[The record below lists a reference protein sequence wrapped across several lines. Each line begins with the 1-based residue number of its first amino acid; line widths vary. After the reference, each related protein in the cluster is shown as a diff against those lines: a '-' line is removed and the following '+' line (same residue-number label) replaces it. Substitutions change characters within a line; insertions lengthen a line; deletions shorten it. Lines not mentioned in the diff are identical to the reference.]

1 MFDGNL
7 FFSSPEDANSKCKLT
22 FEDEM
27 CNFWCLAELGDGP
40 EMLVFEGSPRFSDE
54 EMERSSNFLEGKLLD
69 SCSLQTFLKDYQ
81 RRMLDGLSKKSYNGL
96 KLRGL
101 HTAHETQ
108 RVNDDP
114 DLPPIADFQKW
125 KLP

>member
-1 MFDGNL
+1 
-7 FFSSPEDANSKCKLT
+7 
-22 FEDEM
+22 M

-81 RRMLDGLSKKSYNGL
+81 RRKSERLSKKSYNGL
-96 KLRGL
+96 K
-101 HTAHETQ
+101 
-108 RVNDDP
+108 
-114 DLPPIADFQKW
+114 II
-125 KLP
+125 